1 MATTTEV
8 TQPALYDE
16 DFYGWSQRT
25 AQLVREGRWSEL
37 DRNHVAEE
45 IGDLGIS
52 QERALTS
59 RLIRVLNH
67 LLKATHQPEKHTR
80 SWDLTITEGRAR
92 ISQIIRRNPS
102 LETQIDALLAD
113 AYELARIRAAGETD
127 LDLATF
133 PEVCP
138 FTVGEVRGV

>member
-1 MATTTEV
+1 MASPT
-8 TQPALYDE
+8 LYDE
-16 DFYGWSQRT
+16 DFYSWSQRT
-25 AQLVREGRWSEL
+25 AQLVREGRWNEI

-59 RLIRVLNH
+59 QMIRVLKH
-67 LLKATHQPEKHTR
+67 LLKSKYQADKHTR

-92 ISQIIRRNPS
+92 IAQILRRNPS
-102 LETQIDALLAD
+102 LESYLDALLVD
-113 AYELARIRAAGETD
+113 AYEVARIRAAGETD

-133 PEVCP
+133 PEESP
-138 FTVGEVRGV
+138 FSIREVRGL

>member
-1 MATTTEV
+1 MASPT
-8 TQPALYDE
+8 LYDE
-16 DFYGWSQRT
+16 DFYSWSQRT
-25 AQLVREGRWSEL
+25 AQLVREGRWNEI

-59 RLIRVLNH
+59 QMIRVLKH
-67 LLKATHQPEKHTR
+67 LLKSKYQPEKHTR
-80 SWDLTITEGRAR
+80 SWDLTIAEGRAR
-92 ISQIIRRNPS
+92 IAQILRRNPS
-102 LETQIDALLAD
+102 LEAHLDTLLVD

-133 PEVCP
+133 PEACP
-138 FTVGEVRGV
+138 FTIHEVRGF